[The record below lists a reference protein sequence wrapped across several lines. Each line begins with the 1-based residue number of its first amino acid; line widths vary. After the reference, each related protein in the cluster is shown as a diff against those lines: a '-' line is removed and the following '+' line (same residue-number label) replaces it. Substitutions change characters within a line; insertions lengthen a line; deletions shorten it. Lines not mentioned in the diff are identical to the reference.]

1 MLLKPRCGFMNTWLI
16 NDELA
21 PEKDVTKYNDNHE
34 IVKIAI
40 FSHKRHRKIYSSG
53 AFLSPVASG
62 APLCYAE
69 ATGTAG
75 IYLLETAV

>member
-1 MLLKPRCGFMNTWLI
+1 MNTWLI

-40 FSHKRHRKIYSSG
+40 FSQNNDCERYVIDD
-53 AFLSPVASG
+53 
-62 APLCYAE
+62 
-69 ATGTAG
+69 
-75 IYLLETAV
+75 